1 MSRISV
7 TIDRLVLRGF
17 DPSDGKTVAESL
29 KSELSRLLSDP
40 ATRSQWARRDRRPV
54 LRLRT
59 MALENGTSGRRKF
72 GAGMAREIGR
82 ALK

>member
-1 MSRISV
+1 MSRIAV

-17 DPSDGKTVAESL
+17 GPGDGETVAGSL

-40 ATRSQWARRDRRPV
+40 ATRARWTRRGRRPV

-59 MALENGTSGRRKF
+59 MALENGTSGRGKF
-72 GAGMAREIGR
+72 GAGLAHEIGR